1 LNFIQ
6 KYFKFILFL
15 KMKSFF
21 KEAVSTFKTTGTVKP
36 SSKYLINDCL
46 KHLDFKENQII
57 LEFGAGNG
65 CITQELLNRIPASSQ
80 LISFE
85 VNPKFFNY
93 CENNFKGYNNFKLVN
108 HSAVNFEEIL
118 LKSNIEKVDYII
130 SSLPLTL
137 LKEDDVVSLLD
148 KMPQYLKKNGCFVQY
163 QYSLGKYRLLKQK
176 FNEVAIDFT
185 LRNVPPSFVY
195 KCYI

>member
-1 LNFIQ
+1 
-6 KYFKFILFL
+6 
-15 KMKSFF
+15 MKSFF
-21 KEAVSTFKTTGTVKP
+21 KEAVSSFKTTGTINP

-46 KHLDFKENQII
+46 KDVNFGENQTI

-65 CITQELLNRIPASSQ
+65 CITQELLNRNSNNSQ

-93 CENNFKGYNNFKLVN
+93 CENAFKSYDNFTIVN
-108 HSAVNFEEIL
+108 HSAVNFEEVLERYSI
-118 LKSNIEKVDYII
+118 KKVDYIV

-137 LKEDDVVSLLD
+137 LDEKDVIVLLE
-148 KMPQYLKKNGCFVQY
+148 KIPNFLKQDGCFVQY
-163 QYSLGKYRLLKQK
+163 QYSLEKYRLLKQK
-176 FNEVAIDFT
+176 FSRVKVDFT
-185 LRNVPPSFVY
+185 LINVPPSFVY

>member
-1 LNFIQ
+1 
-6 KYFKFILFL
+6 
-15 KMKSFF
+15 MKSFF
-21 KEAVSTFKTTGTVKP
+21 KEAVSTFKTSGTVRP

-46 KHLDFKENQII
+46 KYLDFQEGQVV

-65 CITQELLNRIPASSQ
+65 CVTQELLNRLPISSR

-85 VNPKFFNY
+85 VNPIFFDYCKKEFKNY
-93 CENNFKGYNNFKLVN
+93 ANFTIVN
-108 HSAVNFEEIL
+108 HSAVAFEGV
-118 LKSNIEKVDYII
+118 LKANAIEKVDYIV

-137 LKEDDVVSLLD
+137 LKEEDVIALLD
-148 KMPQYLKKNGCFVQY
+148 KIPNYLKKEGYFVQY

-176 FNEVAIDFT
+176 FSRVNVDFT

-195 KCYI
+195 KCVV